1 MKKHAIIYLLA
12 AMVALLS
19 SCETD
24 IDYPTEYGQNLQLE
38 LNSVVQS
45 GARIKLFV
53 SLATSNAMAQ
63 YPMVEKYSSFWEYVY
78 DWGAVVYDW
87 DRKEHIARNLTHS
100 AHVTLEV
107 NGGTPIEMT
116 PTEFVDSSA
125 RVSMW
130 YYTCDYR
137 PQPGDKLTFK
147 ASCKGGLL
155 GEDPTKTFEVTASTM
170 VEPVPEIKV
179 NSIERVYHKWNLN
192 ITDLGEIDKLIA
204 DSAMRVSITIH
215 DIDPSVTNYYNVYAD
230 CRLWDDMFYLFS
242 SDDILFSDPH
252 LTSSFGNTPAGFS
265 PMFDDHLFDG
275 KDYTFTILVPEFHS
289 PRSAKEPL
297 FHLQV
302 DALSQPL
309 YYFWKA
315 YERYRIAFDDPMAN
329 PVRIP
334 SNVEGGW
341 GNVGAVSSTRTLTY
355 GFWRVGHQ

>member
-1 MKKHAIIYLLA
+1 M
-12 AMVALLS
+12 
-19 SCETD
+19 
-24 IDYPTEYGQNLQLE
+24 
-38 LNSVVQS
+38 VQS

-53 SLATSNAMAQ
+53 SLASSNALAQ
-63 YPMVEKYSSFWEYVY
+63 YPVAEQYPTFWDYVY

-130 YYTCDYR
+130 YYM
-137 PQPGDKLTFK
+137 
-147 ASCKGGLL
+147 L
-155 GEDPTKTFEVTASTM
+155 GEDPAKTYEAIASTM
-170 VEPVPEIKV
+170 VEPVPEIRV

-192 ITDLGEIDKLIA
+192 LAGLGRANTYLL
-204 DSAMRVSITIH
+204 DSAMRVSITLH
-215 DIDPSVTNYYNVYAD
+215 DIDPSVPNYYNMYAD
-230 CRLWDDMFYLFS
+230 CTLRSYTIYLFS
-242 SDDILFSDPH
+242 SDDLLFSDPQ
-252 LTSSFGNTPAGFS
+252 LTTAWGNWPARFSS
-265 PMFDDHLFDG
+265 MFDDHLFNG
-275 KDYTFTILVPEFHS
+275 KDYTFTILVPEVKF
-289 PRSAKEPL
+289 KNEPIL
-297 FHLQV
+297 HLQV

>member
-1 MKKHAIIYLLA
+1 
-12 AMVALLS
+12 MVALLS

-130 YYTCDYR
+130 YYTCDYL
-137 PQPGDKLTFK
+137 PQPNDKLTFK

-155 GEDPTKTFEVTASTM
+155 GEDPAKTYEAIASTM
-170 VEPVPEIKV
+170 VEPVPEIRV

-192 ITDLGEIDKLIA
+192 FTGLGRANTYLL
-204 DSAMRVSITIH
+204 DSAMRVSITLH
-215 DIDPSVTNYYNVYAD
+215 DIDPSVPNYYNMYAD
-230 CRLWDDMFYLFS
+230 CTLRSYTIYLFS
-242 SDDILFSDPH
+242 SDDLLFSDPQ
-252 LTSSFGNTPAGFS
+252 LTTAWGNWPARFSS
-265 PMFDDHLFDG
+265 MFDDHLFNG
-275 KDYTFTILVPEFHS
+275 KDYTFTILVPEVKF
-289 PRSAKEPL
+289 KNEPIL
-297 FHLQV
+297 HLQV

-309 YYFWKA
+309 Y
-315 YERYRIAFDDPMAN
+315 
-329 PVRIP
+329 
-334 SNVEGGW
+334 S
-341 GNVGAVSSTRTLTY
+341 
-355 GFWRVGHQ
+355 

>member
-1 MKKHAIIYLLA
+1 
-12 AMVALLS
+12 MVMLFT

-24 IDYPTEYGQNLQLE
+24 IDYPNENGQDLQLE

-137 PQPGDKLTFK
+137 PQPG
-147 ASCKGGLL
+147 LL
-155 GEDPTKTFEVTASTM
+155 GEDPAKTYEAIASTM
-170 VEPVPEIKV
+170 VEPVPEIRV

-192 ITDLGEIDKLIA
+192 LAGLGRANTYLL
-204 DSAMRVSITIH
+204 DSAMRVSITLH
-215 DIDPSVTNYYNVYAD
+215 DIDPSVPNYYNMYAD
-230 CRLWDDMFYLFS
+230 CTLRSYTIYLFS
-242 SDDILFSDPH
+242 SDDLLFSDPQ
-252 LTSSFGNTPAGFS
+252 LTTAWGNWPARFSS
-265 PMFDDHLFDG
+265 MFDDHLFNG
-275 KDYTFTILVPEFHS
+275 KDYTFTILVPEVKF
-289 PRSAKEPL
+289 KNEPIL
-297 FHLQV
+297 HLQV

>member
-1 MKKHAIIYLLA
+1 
-12 AMVALLS
+12 MVMLFT

-24 IDYPTEYGQNLQLE
+24 IDYPNENGQDLQLE
-38 LNSVVQS
+38 INTVVQS

-53 SLATSNAMAQ
+53 SLASSNALAQ
-63 YPMVEKYSSFWEYVY
+63 YPVAEQYPTFWDYVY

-130 YYTCDYR
+130 YYTCDYL
-137 PQPGDKLTFK
+137 PQPNDKLTFK

-155 GEDPTKTFEVTASTM
+155 GEDPAKTYEAIASRANT
-170 VEPVPEIKV
+170 
-179 NSIERVYHKWNLN
+179 YL
-192 ITDLGEIDKLIA
+192 L
-204 DSAMRVSITIH
+204 DSAMRVSITLH
-215 DIDPSVTNYYNVYAD
+215 DIDPSVPNYYNMYAD
-230 CRLWDDMFYLFS
+230 CTLRSYTIYLFS
-242 SDDILFSDPH
+242 SDDLLFSDPQ
-252 LTSSFGNTPAGFS
+252 LTTAWGNWPARFSS
-265 PMFDDHLFDG
+265 MFDDHLFNG
-275 KDYTFTILVPEFHS
+275 KDYTFTILVPEVKF
-289 PRSAKEPL
+289 KNEPIL
-297 FHLQV
+297 HLQV

>member
-1 MKKHAIIYLLA
+1 
-12 AMVALLS
+12 MVMLFT

-24 IDYPTEYGQNLQLE
+24 IDYPNENGQDLQLE
-38 LNSVVQS
+38 INTVVQS

-53 SLATSNAMAQ
+53 SLASSNALAQ
-63 YPMVEKYSSFWEYVY
+63 YPVAEQYPTFWDYVY

-130 YYTCDYR
+130 YYTCDYL
-137 PQPGDKLTFK
+137 PQPNDKLTFK

-155 GEDPTKTFEVTASTM
+155 GEDPAKTYEAIASTM
-170 VEPVPEIKV
+170 VEPVPEIRV
-179 NSIERVYHKWNLN
+179 NSIERVYHKWNCTLR
-192 ITDLGEIDKLIA
+192 
-204 DSAMRVSITIH
+204 SYTI
-215 DIDPSVTNYYNVYAD
+215 
-230 CRLWDDMFYLFS
+230 YLFS
-242 SDDILFSDPH
+242 SDDLLFSDPQ
-252 LTSSFGNTPAGFS
+252 LTTAWGNWPARFSS
-265 PMFDDHLFDG
+265 MFDDHLFNG
-275 KDYTFTILVPEFHS
+275 KDYTFTILVPEVKF
-289 PRSAKEPL
+289 KNEPIL
-297 FHLQV
+297 HLQV